1 MDVRQLGNR
10 LKDQRDKRK
19 LRQADIAGALGVST
33 QAVSKWERG
42 ENAPDISLLVELGR
56 LLGVS
61 VEWILGGTSAE
72 TDTFPAAVFCT
83 SLNGFAERAS
93 SMSPRELAAWA
104 NGIYYTVTQ
113 ALLEAEGVPIKYVG
127 DGFLGFLTGT
137 DCCRRALDA
146 AENARRRLNTPDFV
160 TVINY
165 GDVYLGSIGHPDYA
179 RPDILGETVNT
190 AFLVMPWVAA
200 NAKTGIGLTESVR
213 DNLPEI
219 VAVARCGEVAVPGR
233 EVPVVI
239 YERCQVSGAG
249 CQ

>member
-1 MDVRQLGNR
+1 MDLKQLGNR
-10 LKDQRDKRK
+10 LKEQRDRRR

-83 SLNGFAERAS
+83 SLKGFAERAAA
-93 SMSPRELAAWA
+93 MAPRELAAWA
-104 NGIYYTVTQ
+104 NGIYYVVTE
-113 ALLEAEGVPIKYVG
+113 ALLEAEGVPIKCVG
-127 DGFLGFLTGT
+127 DGFLGFVTGNA
-137 DCCRRALDA
+137 CCRRALDA
-146 AENARRRLNTPDFV
+146 AISAKSRLNTPDFV

-165 GDVYLGSIGHPDYA
+165 GDIYLGTIGHPDYTTS
-179 RPDILGETVNT
+179 DILGETVNT

-200 NAKTGIGLTESVR
+200 NVRTGIGITGSARENL
-213 DNLPEI
+213 DNDLALRLSGQVDVLGRREP
-219 VAVARCGEVAVPGR
+219 VA
-233 EVPVVI
+233 I
-239 YERCQVSGAG
+239 YEKENL
-249 CQ
+249 